1 MTEVR
6 PKQQRPQARARTRS
20 IIVIS
25 GDYLGDFRKLS
36 LYTNPSWLGRTKKKN
51 SKTKSTD
58 ATPRCKTWHKNFVVS
73 AWTLSGQSATFTHR
87 NDRSR
92 VGAETT
98 TKSKRL
104 KREREMLQPKASQS
118 DSLSPIAGLPV
129 ACVDVER
136 ASNRE
141 GKRRGAHFLQGPP
154 PVKKRHASLGSSIT
168 TLLHF
173 YLFICN

>member
-36 LYTNPSWLGRTKKKN
+36 LYTNPSWIGRTKQTPKQNRLMLLRVVKRGTKTL
-51 SKTKSTD
+51 SYPHGHFEGSQQLLRTETIAAESEPKQKQKTK
-58 ATPRCKTWHKNFVVS
+58 AKGWN
-73 AWTLSGQSATFTHR
+73 
-87 NDRSR
+87 
-92 VGAETT
+92 
-98 TKSKRL
+98 
-104 KREREMLQPKASQS
+104 REREMLQPKASQS

-141 GKRRGAHFLQGPP
+141 GKRGGGLIFFKVLLQ
-154 PVKKRHASLGSSIT
+154 
-168 TLLHF
+168 
-173 YLFICN
+173 

>member
-36 LYTNPSWLGRTKKKN
+36 LYTNPSWLGRTKKN

-141 GKRRGAHFLQGPP
+141 GKRGGGSFSSRSSSSK
-154 PVKKRHASLGSSIT
+154 KKRHASLGSSIT

>member
-36 LYTNPSWLGRTKKKN
+36 LYTNPSWLGRTKKN

-141 GKRRGAHFLQGPP
+141 GKGGAHFLQGPP
-154 PVKKRHASLGSSIT
+154 PVKKKRHASLGSSIT